1 MAIPATEPAHRL
13 DELTTFRLGGR
24 PTHYLRPRGY
34 GELAAALH
42 QLRRDGTPWRVL
54 GGGSNVLAE
63 DGRLSFAV
71 IHICSPRFRWMRWQ
85 DETTLQVGAGMRLP
99 ALLARCAG
107 RGAGGLEFLAGI
119 PGTLG
124 GAIAGNAGAW
134 DHEIAEAITS
144 VGVAEPDGTF
154 RTLDADE
161 LDWQYRGLDLGR
173 RVIVEATLDL
183 QKRSASLVKERI
195 RSLKKEKIS
204 RHPVTQNSAG
214 CIFKNPPDES
224 AGRLIDECGLKGQE
238 MGGARVS
245 ERHANFIVNTGNASP
260 SDVIALM
267 QKVKREVKEQ
277 FGVELETEVQRW
289 HAAPRVA

>member
-1 MAIPATEPAHRL
+1 VATPATEPAHRL
-13 DELTTFRLGGR
+13 DELTTFRLGGT
-24 PTHYLRPRGY
+24 PAHYLRPRGY

-63 DGRLSFAV
+63 DGRLAFAV
-71 IHICSPRFRWMRWQ
+71 IHICSPRFRWMRWR

-99 ALLARCAG
+99 ALLARCAR

-134 DHEIAEAITS
+134 GHDMAEVVSS
-144 VGVAEPDGTF
+144 VSVAGPDGSF
-154 RTLDADE
+154 AVLDADE
-161 LDWQYRGLDLGR
+161 LRWQYRGLELGR
-173 RVIVEATLDL
+173 RVIVEATLEL
-183 QKRSASLVKERI
+183 EKRSPSLVKERI

-214 CIFKNPPDES
+214 CIFKNPPDAS

-238 MGGARVS
+238 LGGARVS
-245 ERHANFIVNTGNASP
+245 ERHANFIVNTGDASP
-260 SDVIALM
+260 ADVFALM
-267 QKVKREVKEQ
+267 DKVKHEVKRR
-277 FGVELETEVQRW
+277 FGVELETEVRRW

>member
-1 MAIPATEPAHRL
+1 MALPATETTHRL

-24 PTHYLRPRGY
+24 PERYLRPRGY
-34 GELAAALH
+34 GELATTLH
-42 QLRRDGTPWRVL
+42 ELRRSGTPWRVL

-63 DGRLSFAV
+63 DGRLAFAV

-85 DETTLQVGAGMRLP
+85 DENTLQAGAGMRLP
-99 ALLARCAG
+99 ALLARCAA

-134 DHEIAEAITS
+134 GHEIAEAVSS
-144 VGVAEPDGTF
+144 VGLAKPDGSF
-154 RTLDADE
+154 KTLNADQ
-161 LDWQYRGLDLGR
+161 LNWQYRGLELKR
-173 RVIVEATLDL
+173 SVIVEATLNL
-183 QKRSASLVKERI
+183 QKRSPSLVKEKI

-238 MGGARVS
+238 LGGARIS
-245 ERHANFIVNTGNASP
+245 ERHANFIVNTGDATP
-260 SDVIALM
+260 SDVFKLM
-267 QKVKREVKEQ
+267 QKVRREVKER
-277 FGVELETEVQRW
+277 FGVELETEVQHW

>member
-1 MAIPATEPAHRL
+1 MAIPATETTHRL

-24 PTHYLRPRGY
+24 PARYLRPRGY

-42 QLRRDGTPWRVL
+42 ELRRSGIPWRVL

-63 DGRLSFAV
+63 EGKLAFAV
-71 IHICSPRFRWMRWQ
+71 IHICSPRFRWMRWRDNQ
-85 DETTLQVGAGMRLP
+85 TLQVGAGMRLP
-99 ALLARCAG
+99 ALLARCAA

-134 DHEIAEAITS
+134 GHEIAEMIS
-144 VGVAEPDGTF
+144 SISVAEPDGSF
-154 RTLDADE
+154 KTLDADE
-161 LDWQYRGLDLGR
+161 LNWQYRGLELDR
-173 RVIVEATLDL
+173 SVIVEATLDL
-183 QKRSASLVKERI
+183 QKRSSSLIKERI
-195 RSLKKEKIS
+195 RNLKKEKIS

-214 CIFKNPPDES
+214 CIFKNPPNES

-238 MGGARVS
+238 LGGARVS
-245 ERHANFIVNTGNASP
+245 ERHANFIVNTGDASP
-260 SDVIALM
+260 SDVFELM
-267 QKVKREVKEQ
+267 QKVKRKVEER

-289 HAAPRVA
+289 RAAPRVA